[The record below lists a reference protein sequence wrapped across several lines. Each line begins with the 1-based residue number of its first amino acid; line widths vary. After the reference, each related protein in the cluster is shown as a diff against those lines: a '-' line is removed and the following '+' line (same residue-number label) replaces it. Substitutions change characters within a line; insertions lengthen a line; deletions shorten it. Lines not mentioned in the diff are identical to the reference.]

1 MDKHNEQFNFSLKQG
16 ILHIQSMMMTG
27 DTISIGYEF
36 DKWWCEVAP
45 IGHTT
50 YSEDNVFEALDDMA
64 KWVAKSYKGAK
75 QA

>member
-1 MDKHNEQFNFSLKQG
+1 
-16 ILHIQSMMMTG
+16 MTG